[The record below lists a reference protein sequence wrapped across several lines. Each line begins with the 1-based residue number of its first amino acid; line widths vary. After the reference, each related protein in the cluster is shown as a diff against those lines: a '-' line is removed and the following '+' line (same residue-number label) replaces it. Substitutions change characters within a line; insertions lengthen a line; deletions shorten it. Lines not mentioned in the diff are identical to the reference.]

1 MLLTLLALSAF
12 SLEGIVELTDATF
25 ADTVQN
31 DNSLWLVLFAAEW
44 VFHHLHIV
52 WSLQTI
58 ETRTSQNRPRAQQV
72 GNESWPRRRE
82 SQ

>member
-1 MLLTLLALSAF
+1 MSLLALSAF

-44 VFHHLHIV
+44 VCLHHNLV
-52 WSLQTI
+52 RTLQTI
-58 ETRTSQNRPRAQQV
+58 EARIGQNC
-72 GNESWPRRRE
+72 S
-82 SQ
+82 